1 MKVNSANTYRSWCKA
16 KRGRIDV
23 NENYIGCTCSLG
35 DQLVNGFYNLFHGIK
50 DDISK
55 HLPSLLDIAEDNQAI
70 YEFLQNAVDCG
81 ATHFWAFYND
91 KYFLA
96 VNNGSKFNLDG
107 VTALLNIAQ
116 SPKDTASS
124 IGRLGIG
131 FKLVHRLVG
140 KGNGTKELIAENKG
154 PVMFSWDS
162 HEQLNSLMSSE
173 TIEYVGLDENPFL
186 FKIAITNFPTNG
198 GEVVKDINYKDA
210 LIFPESEL
218 VELREY
224 VSLCLREMY
233 SSDSASFN
241 QGSLF
246 FIKLG
251 ENKKQLL
258 DDDLSTLKTGIE
270 YSMNTLKQLS
280 HICFNGEEIVKNQL
294 VVKDSSISK
303 ESEQFKQIE
312 PQYEN
317 YDILYSFGYLPL
329 DFTSKDY
336 IESLNKLKQ
345 SPNFYKYFPMG
356 DETDNMA
363 LFIHCDSFQIEANR
377 RRLSNHHTNRALLPV
392 IANSITSTLEQYK
405 NDDRERFLQLYA
417 SILLSDK
424 PVSQEKSWM
433 NSTLYDILYSS
444 LKTAIPTTGG
454 YSSEIGNIKV
464 KKVKMPIPLD
474 KIGLERIKWFNWFG
488 ENHKDIISAAVDSNK
503 LGIKEWNINDVIE
516 NANITL
522 LNTWLDK
529 CSEEDFNAFL
539 AEIKSITTSKKVEG
553 LLPQIKTF
561 KVGTERKSRQE
572 IIQDSTYIITSA
584 KTFPIIDI
592 LEKAG
597 LKCTDVTIESHPLTG
612 LLAKQNEKNQ
622 YQNIK
627 AKLEKETTWNKLTA
641 DDKLKLISTLSSF
654 EDIGDATIKSLKIF
668 KSLSG
673 TQCALEE
680 LTRYKV
686 NSQDWEKPYVICK
699 DEDYTELTKYLVP
712 AEKFFSDI
720 VEKHFTKIIASGVTL
735 TRLYE
740 IYKENNQVWKD
751 DFSIKIIQTYS
762 AVEDVLGL
770 LEITSSKAAVD
781 EFVKHLKMMKL
792 DSKVSYAPTS
802 FEYRCIKLA
811 AKEEATSIRNKIAID
826 ETPLY
831 NFTTSDELTFKCT
844 PKDHTSPSV
853 YTMKLSEILPGDT
866 QIAIYGKVVNNFS
879 SITNY
884 RKIFSANSDENS
896 AVQTKLKKILN
907 EPNRIITPAQ
917 FIFILFTRWQSNY
930 TSFSYW
936 QNLIRLAPDNAG
948 LGKAIA
954 SILSYAYDNNLT
966 DVLIENQSVYKATWN
981 YSIAKRYLFSKDY
994 TVDSERGLVEIEE
1007 WCQDDSAKK
1016 EFLKKLDA
1024 CFDDHAEIKR
1034 RKLFKAN
1041 NLAEWE
1047 GDTFPHP
1054 FIKWVSTLGPI
1065 VGDKQQHLLL
1075 SLISKFNN
1083 NQTLNITY
1091 AEDDFCD
1098 VVELDSSKYYAWK
1111 QKGTISIYRLHTEMP
1126 CRIVYDKTQI
1136 LFKTQIGAFHY
1147 FPTTKRLYI
1156 KGVKEE
1162 EVATTLA
1169 QVYPNSSIP
1178 FDYKDYT
1185 DILFDSYDEQRK
1197 KDEEIKNL
1205 RSQLDQIRGDVELE
1219 EEKSSYKD
1227 KERAEYEQRISDFLG
1242 GSFNLEIYN
1251 LHSEHIISCYR
1262 ILNYLRC
1269 LGYEFADDFDEKA
1282 FVSSGEYTRIKLQ
1295 NGTYV
1300 NTSGAKFGIWYIH
1313 PNIWRDIQEND
1324 NWACVCTGNNESD
1337 FVMVKSIAD
1346 LEQLAKRSKNTLI
1359 KLQSSD
1365 EHSIMNVID
1374 TVFPGSGNNSMKIHM
1389 MLKIHDTPNEE
1400 INSLFENAFNMD
1412 ADNFKLD

>member
-1 MKVNSANTYRSWCKA
+1 MKVNSASTYRSWFKEQEN
-16 KRGRIDV
+16 RPDID
-23 NENYIGCTCSLG
+23 ENFIGCSYIL
-35 DQLVNGFYNLFHGIK
+35 NHKIKGFYNLFHGKK

-96 VNNGSKFNLDG
+96 VNNGSKFNLDA

-140 KGNGTKELIAENKG
+140 KGNGTKELIVENKG
-154 PVMFSWDS
+154 PVMFSWDD
-162 HEQLNSLMSSE
+162 HNQLNTLMTSE
-173 TIEYVGLDENPFL
+173 PIEYVGLDENPFL

-198 GEVVKDINYKDA
+198 GEIVKDINYNDT

-218 VELREY
+218 QELRDY
-224 VSLCLREMY
+224 VSLCLRDTY

-258 DDDLSTLKTGIE
+258 DDDLSTIKTGIE

-280 HICFNGEEIVKNQL
+280 HICFNGEEIIKKDL
-294 VVKDSSISK
+294 VVKDSFISK
-303 ESEQFKQIE
+303 ESDLFKQID
-312 PQYEN
+312 PQYKD
-317 YDILYSFGYLPL
+317 YDILYSFGYIPL
-329 DFTSKDY
+329 DFSAKDY
-336 IESLNKLKQ
+336 TVSLSKLKQ

-356 DETDNMA
+356 DEVDNMA
-363 LFIHCDSFQIEANR
+363 LFIHSDSFQIEANR
-377 RRLSNHHTNRALLPV
+377 RSLSKHPTNKALLPV
-392 IANSITSTLEQYK
+392 IANSISDTLEQYK
-405 NDDRERFLQLYA
+405 NNDRQRFLQLYA

-424 PVSQEKSWM
+424 PVAQEKSWM
-433 NSTLYDILYSS
+433 NATLYDILYSS

-488 ENHKDIISAAVDSNK
+488 ENHKDIINAAVDSNK

-539 AEIKSITTSKKVEG
+539 AEIKSITTSKRVEG

-584 KTFPIIDI
+584 KTNPIRGI

-597 LKCTDVTIESHPLTG
+597 LKCTDTPIESHPLTG
-612 LLAKQNEKNQ
+612 LLAKQNEKTQ

-627 AKLEKETTWNKLTA
+627 SKLEEEAIWIKLTA
-641 DDKLKLISTLSSF
+641 DDKLKLISALSSF
-654 EDIGDATIKSLKIF
+654 EDIGEATIKSLKIF
-668 KSLSG
+668 KSISG
-673 TQCALEE
+673 TQCALQD
-680 LTRYKV
+680 LTKYKAGAH
-686 NSQDWEKPYVICK
+686 DWEKPYVICK
-699 DEDYTELTKYLVP
+699 DEDFTEYANYLVP
-712 AEKFFSDI
+712 TEKFFSDI
-720 VEKHFTKIIASGVTL
+720 VEKHFVNIIASGVSL
-735 TRLYE
+735 TKLYD
-740 IYKENNQVWKD
+740 IYRENNQVWKD
-751 DFSIKIIQTYS
+751 DFSIKIIQTYW
-762 AVEDVLGL
+762 AVEEVLSL
-770 LEITSSKAAVD
+770 LEMTSSKAAVD
-781 EFVKHLKMMKL
+781 EFIRHLKIIKL
-792 DSKVSYAPTS
+792 DSKVYYGPDS

-811 AKEEATSIRNKIAID
+811 AKEEATSIRNKITID
-826 ETPLY
+826 DTPLY
-831 NFTTSDELTFKCT
+831 NFTSSNDLTFKCT
-844 PKDHTSPSV
+844 PKGQSSPSV

-866 QIAIYGKVVNNFS
+866 QIAIYGKVVDNFS

-896 AVQTKLKKILN
+896 AVQTKLKKLL
-907 EPNRIITPAQ
+907 EPQNTLITPAQ
-917 FIFILFTRWQSNY
+917 FIFILFTRWQCNYSSVSN
-930 TSFSYW
+930 W
-936 QNLIRLAPDNAG
+936 QSIIRISENELD
-948 LGKAIA
+948 LGSAIVN
-954 SILSYAYDNNLT
+954 ILRYAYDNNLT
-966 DVLIENQSVYKATWN
+966 DVLVENQSMYMYLWKHTVC
-981 YSIAKRYLFSKDY
+981 KRYLFAKDY
-994 TVDSERGLVEIEE
+994 TLPAERGFDEIEA
-1007 WCQDDSAKK
+1007 WCSDDTEKRK
-1016 EFLKKLDA
+1016 FLKKLDVY
-1024 CFDDHAEIKR
+1024 FDDHAEIKR
-1034 RKLFKAN
+1034 RKQFKAN
-1041 NLAEWE
+1041 ILSEWDGE
-1047 GDTFPHP
+1047 TFPHL
-1054 FIKWVSTLGPI
+1054 FLKWVSKFETI
-1065 VGDKQQHLLL
+1065 DGDKQQQLLVTLVDKFKHVHL
-1075 SLISKFNN
+1075 SKS
-1083 NQTLNITY
+1083 Y
-1091 AEDDFCD
+1091 VESDFSNAK
-1098 VVELDSSKYYAWK
+1098 ELESSKYTAWK
-1111 QKGTISIYRLHTEMP
+1111 SKSSMSIFKLETDMP
-1126 CRIVYDKTQI
+1126 CRIVFEGTKT
-1136 LFKTQIGAFHY
+1136 LFTTNISSYYY
-1147 FPTTKRLYI
+1147 FKDSKNLYI
-1156 KGVKEE
+1156 KGTKDEE
-1162 EVATTLA
+1162 LATTLA

-1337 FVMVKSIAD
+1337 FIMVKSIAD

>member
-1 MKVNSANTYRSWCKA
+1 MKVNLASTYRSWFKEQEN
-16 KRGRIDV
+16 RPDID
-23 NENYIGCTCSLG
+23 ENFIGCSYVL
-35 DQLVNGFYNLFHGIK
+35 DHKIKGFYNLFHGKK

-107 VTALLNIAQ
+107 VSALLNIAQ

-140 KGNGTKELIAENKG
+140 KGNGTKELIYENKG
-154 PVMFSWDS
+154 PVMFSWDK
-162 HEQLNSLMSSE
+162 HEQLNSLMSSDP
-173 TIEYVGLDENPFL
+173 IEYTGLDENPFL

-198 GEVVKDINYKDA
+198 GEVVKDINYNDA

-218 VELREY
+218 QELREY
-224 VSLCLREMY
+224 VSLCLRDMY
-233 SSDSASFN
+233 SSDSSSFN

-270 YSMNTLKQLS
+270 YSMNTLKQLG

-294 VVKDSSISK
+294 IVLDSSISK
-303 ESEQFKQIE
+303 ESDQFKLIE

-329 DFTSKDY
+329 DFTANDY
-336 IESLNKLKQ
+336 AESLNKLKQ

-392 IANSITSTLEQYK
+392 IANNIIETLELYK
-405 NDDRERFLQLYA
+405 NDNRQSFLQLYA
-417 SILLSDK
+417 AILLSDK

-488 ENHKDIISAAVDSNK
+488 ENHKDIVSAAIDSNK

-522 LNTWLDK
+522 LNIWLDN

-553 LLPQIKTF
+553 LLPQIKIF
-561 KVGTERKSRQE
+561 KVGTERKSRLE
-572 IIQDSTYIITSA
+572 IAQDSEYIITSSKNA
-584 KTFPIIDI
+584 PIRSI
-592 LEKAG
+592 LEKVG
-597 LKCTDVTIESHPLTG
+597 LKCTDTPIETHPLTG
-612 LLAKQNEKNQ
+612 LLAKQNEKTQ
-622 YQNIK
+622 YLNIK
-627 AKLEKETTWNKLTA
+627 CKLEEETIWNILTA
-641 DDKLKLISTLSSF
+641 DEKLKLILVLSSF
-654 EDIGDATIKSLKIF
+654 EDIGEATIKSLKIF

-673 TQCALEE
+673 TQSALED
-680 LTRYKV
+680 LTKYKV
-686 NSQDWEKPYVICK
+686 DAQDWEKPYVICN
-699 DEDYTELTKYLVP
+699 DEDFTELTKYLVP
-712 AEKFFSDI
+712 TEKFFSEI
-720 VEKHFTKIIASGVTL
+720 VEKHFAKIIASGISL
-735 TRLYE
+735 TKLYD
-740 IYKENNQVWKD
+740 IYRENNQTWKD
-751 DFSIKIIQTYS
+751 DFSIKIIQTYW
-762 AVEDVLGL
+762 AVEDVLSL
-770 LEITSSKAAVD
+770 LEITSSKASVD
-781 EFVKHLKMMKL
+781 EFIRHLKTLKL
-792 DSKVSYAPTS
+792 DSNVYYAPSS

-811 AKEEATSIRNKIAID
+811 AKEEATSIRNKITID
-826 ETPLY
+826 DTPLC
-831 NFTTSDELTFKCT
+831 NFTSSNELTFKCT
-844 PKDHTSPSV
+844 PKGQSTPSV

-866 QIAIYGKVVNNFS
+866 QIATYGKVVDNFS

-896 AVQTKLKKILN
+896 AVQTRLKKLLDPQN
-907 EPNRIITPAQ
+907 TLITPAQ

-930 TSFSYW
+930 SSFGYW
-936 QNLIRLAPDNAG
+936 QSVIRLAPNNVA
-948 LGKAIA
+948 LGEAIA
-954 SILSYAYDNNLT
+954 NILCYAYDNNLT
-966 DVLIENQSVYKATWN
+966 DVLIENQFVYKSMWN
-981 YSIAKRYLFSKDY
+981 YTVAKRYLFSKDY
-994 TVDSERGLVEIEE
+994 TIASERGLEEIER
-1007 WCQDDSAKK
+1007 WCQDDTEKRL
-1016 EFLKKLDA
+1016 FLKKLDA
-1024 CFDDHAEIKR
+1024 YFDDHAEIKR
-1034 RKLFKAN
+1034 RKQFKAN

-1047 GDTFPHP
+1047 GETFPHP
-1054 FIKWVSTLGPI
+1054 FLKWVSTLGSI
-1065 VGDKQQHLLL
+1065 DGDKQQQLLV
-1075 SLISKFNN
+1075 SLTSKFNN
-1083 NQTLNITY
+1083 QYLKRCY
-1091 AEDDFCD
+1091 AEADFCD
-1098 VVELDSSKYYAWK
+1098 VVELDSPKYHSWK
-1111 QKGTISIYRLHTEMP
+1111 EKSAISIYRLNTEMP
-1126 CRIVYDKTQI
+1126 CRIVYDNTQL

-1147 FPTTKRLYI
+1147 FSTTKRLYI

-1169 QVYPNSSIP
+1169 QVYPISSIP

-1185 DILFDSYDEQRK
+1185 DILFDSYDEQKK
-1197 KDEEIKNL
+1197 KDEEIKTL
-1205 RSQLDQIRGDVELE
+1205 RSLLDQRRNDTQTHE
-1219 EEKSSYKD
+1219 EHSSYKE
-1227 KERAEYEQRISDFLG
+1227 KERADYEQRISDFLG
-1242 GSFNLEIYN
+1242 GSFNLETYN
-1251 LHSEHIISCYR
+1251 RHSEHIISCYR
-1262 ILNYLRC
+1262 ILNYLKYC
-1269 LGYEFADDFDEKA
+1269 GYVFADDFDEKL

-1295 NGTYV
+1295 NGIYI

-1313 PNIWRDIQEND
+1313 PNIWRDIQENG
-1324 NWACVCTGNNESD
+1324 NWACVCTGNNDTD
-1337 FVMVKSIAD
+1337 FIIVRSISD
-1346 LEQLAKRSKNTLI
+1346 LEQLAKRSNNTLI
-1359 KLQSSD
+1359 KLQPSD
-1365 EHSIMNVID
+1365 DHTIMNVIN
-1374 TVFPGSGNNSMKIHM
+1374 TVFPGCGNNSMKIHM
-1389 MLKIHDTPNEE
+1389 MLKIHDTPNED